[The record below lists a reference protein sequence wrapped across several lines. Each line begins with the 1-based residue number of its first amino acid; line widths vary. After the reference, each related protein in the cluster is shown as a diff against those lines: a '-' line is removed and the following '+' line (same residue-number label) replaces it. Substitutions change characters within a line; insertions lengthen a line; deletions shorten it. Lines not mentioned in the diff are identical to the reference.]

1 MDQHRA
7 ATMIITDLR
16 KALAAITGDPTM
28 LELSGSTR
36 LIGGGVGLDSQAGAR
51 LLSVVLDRY
60 QVDVA
65 AEDLNLDALAS
76 LDTLARFIEAR
87 TEPGNGWVD
96 RGDFSE
102 VRKLE
107 AYTPKRLYLIDSAYT
122 DSAPIHDLEY
132 LTRVSVAAVHA
143 GGGHVLKESHVIFP
157 NKAITLVL
165 ILAESHLS
173 IHTWPEENL
182 VAIDLFSCGTIDG
195 RAVIENLARTLHLD
209 SADVRE
215 IARG

>member
-1 MDQHRA
+1 
-7 ATMIITDLR
+7 MIIDELR
-16 KALAAITGDPTM
+16 NALVSITGDPTM
-28 LELSGSTR
+28 LDMPGSTR
-36 LIGGGVGLDSQAGAR
+36 LIGGGVGLDSQSGAR

-76 LDTLARFIEAR
+76 LDTLARFIEERA
-87 TEPGNGWVD
+87 EPGNGWVD
-96 RGDFSE
+96 QGDFSE
-102 VRKLE
+102 IRTLE
-107 AYTPKRLYLIDSAYT
+107 AYTPKRLYLVDSGYT

-143 GGGHVLKESHVIFP
+143 GGGHVLKECHVVFP

-195 RAVIENLARTLHLD
+195 RAVIEHLTRSLHLD
-209 SADVRE
+209 GENIRE